1 MEINNTLTEKQCIAI
16 QELEYGIR
24 STGID
29 LVFNDYYS
37 EPEDL
42 LNKYIYE
49 DYSDF
54 KLLFSS
60 FVGDPFSGDQSF
72 SFYLLLEKEGSC
84 YSVLFIHDLYEG
96 SKVSVECINDVIK
109 TNNLRLVKTSSKFH

>member
-1 MEINNTLTEKQCIAI
+1 MNNTLTEKQSIAI
-16 QELEYGIR
+16 QELEYGIK
-24 STGID
+24 STNIN
-29 LVFNDYYS
+29 LVFSDYYS

-72 SFYLLLEKEGSC
+72 SFYLLLKKEDSY

-96 SKVSVECINDVIK
+96 SKVSVECINDIMMI
-109 TNNLRLVKTSSKFH
+109 NNLRLVKTSSKLH